1 MRRGSREAAVLAA
14 LGALLATSARAQEA
28 GGEAA
33 PTEIPEPTEANID
46 PTAGVAE
53 PSEVT
58 TVTTTTVP
66 YGVPGPGTDVNAGLP
81 SSARPVTAGSS
92 GGDGFDLSASGSP
105 GTLRGGANAEGVIVT
120 SSSRAPSLHTVKKG
134 DTLWEICD
142 QYYKNP
148 WKWPEVW
155 SYNPQLQNPHWI
167 YPGDQLRLRSGAG
180 GSGPAASARGA
191 AFRDGGGVAPGTVFL
206 RNQGYIGDPEKDVW
220 GTVAGG
226 DDEVQLFSSGMRI
239 YAILRP
245 GVEASPGQ
253 VLTLFVPR
261 REVREVQ
268 GSRHPEGQIVEI
280 VGTLRVDEYDEKTRV
295 AAGEILGASNL
306 IERGTSVGPGTERV
320 DVVPPRPS
328 EADLWAVIVDS
339 FYPNVLF
346 GGHQVVFID
355 RGSEDGLV
363 PGNRLFVIRRGDTWR
378 NSMKLT
384 RRIGRHRMRVED
396 PDWVR
401 SEPIPIV
408 GEDSDFPD
416 EVVAELRVIRT
427 QKQTSVALVMESK
440 LELELGDRAL
450 ARVGY

>member
-1 MRRGSREAAVLAA
+1 MRRGTREAAAVVA
-14 LGALLATSARAQEA
+14 LGALLAGSVRAQEA
-28 GGEAA
+28 AVTPA
-33 PTEIPEPTEANID
+33 PAEVPEPTEANID
-46 PTAGVAE
+46 PTGGVAE
-53 PSEVT
+53 PSAVT

-66 YGVPGPGTDVNAGLP
+66 YGVPGPGTDINAGLP
-81 SSARPVTAGSS
+81 SSARPITAGSS
-92 GGDGFDLSASGSP
+92 ARDGFALTAGGSP
-105 GTLRGGANAEGVIVT
+105 GIVRGGANAEGIIVT
-120 SSSRAPSLHTVKKG
+120 SASPVPSLHTVKKG
-134 DTLWEICD
+134 DTLWDICD

-167 YPGDQLRLRSGAG
+167 YPGDQLRLRPG
-180 GSGPAASARGA
+180 GGGGGPAAAASRAGAR
-191 AFRDGGGVAPGTVFL
+191 GGGVAPGTVFL
-206 RNQGYIGDPEKDVW
+206 RNQGYIGDPERDVW

-226 DDEVQLFSSGMRI
+226 DDEVQLFSAGMRI
-239 YAILRP
+239 YVILRP
-245 GVEASPGQ
+245 GVEVSPGQ

-261 REVREVQ
+261 RDVRQVE
-268 GSRHPEGQIVEI
+268 GSRHPQGKIVEI
-280 VGTLRVDEYDEKTRV
+280 VGTFRVDEFNQKTRV
-295 AAGEILGASNL
+295 AAGEIVEALNL
-306 IERGTSVGPGTERV
+306 VERGASVGPGTERI
-320 DVVPPRPS
+320 DVVSPRPS
-328 EADLWAVIVDS
+328 EVDLWAVLVDS
-339 FYPNVLF
+339 FYPNVLY

-355 RGSEDGLV
+355 KGSEDGLR

-384 RRIGRHRMRVED
+384 KRIGRQRMRVED

-401 SEPIPIV
+401 SEPIPIL

-427 QKQTSVALVMESK
+427 QKRTSVALVMESK